1 MKEAA
6 EPGREPKCLVCLPG
20 SLPLSPYPQGVP
32 GGFLN
37 YVIE

>member
-1 MKEAA
+1 MNEVA
-6 EPGREPKCLVCLPG
+6 EPGWEPKCLVCLPG
-20 SLPLSPYPQGVP
+20 LPLSPYPQGVA